1 MNPLFDYANNISQTV
16 VHKELW
22 NMRTNIT
29 PTTESCWCYC
39 RKNMFLWL
47 IWVHWRP
54 THPEYSHTRFV
65 FFAPNWYTL
74 PRTAVTCDS
83 GVATKSLRLCLQWD
97 YCPSWLEGT
106 SFQLM
111 HFSLRMVILLWMR
124 RHRKHSLSN
133 PAVSLVS
140 SSSFIYRFLS
150 ESYIC
155 ASTLIHL
162 VLLLYLIHL
171 ATSPVLSS
179 KRLIFSEATHKSVR
193 HAWLWTGLH

>member
-1 MNPLFDYANNISQTV
+1 
-16 VHKELW
+16 
-22 NMRTNIT
+22 
-29 PTTESCWCYC
+29 
-39 RKNMFLWL
+39 MFLWL

-74 PRTAVTCDS
+74 PRTAATCDS
-83 GVATKSLRLCLQWD
+83 GVATKSLRLCLQWA

-111 HFSLRMVILLWMR
+111 EAVWGWWFFSGWEGTENTLYLILL
-124 RHRKHSLSN
+124 
-133 PAVSLVS
+133 SLVS

-155 ASTLIHL
+155 ASTQIHL

-171 ATSPVLSS
+171 ACAFF
-179 KRLIFSEATHKSVR
+179 KEIHIFGGHSQVSEACLTLDRSALLLPELSGFIEGSDNCLYIYTFKEVICKF
-193 HAWLWTGLH
+193 LL